1 MGKIMDDIKIIK
13 LAHDFAE
20 LYASYSKL
28 AEVYNNSA
36 SVVPAECGDALN
48 KDFAN
53 VFYNL
58 AQKIVEVKKE
68 N

>member
-20 LYASYSKL
+20 LYASYRKL
-28 AEVYNNSA
+28 AEVYNMAQDNL
-36 SVVPAECGDALN
+36 PPGDALN
-48 KDFAN
+48 RDFAN

>member
-1 MGKIMDDIKIIK
+1 MGKIMDDLEIIK
-13 LAHDFAE
+13 LAHDFSE
-20 LYASYSKL
+20 LYASYLKL
-28 AEVYNNSA
+28 VEVYNSSA

-58 AQKIVEVKKE
+58 AKKIVEAKE